1 MEWFGNRF
9 LLTGDIS
16 KAVEYDL
23 IRQYGK
29 ELASDILVV
38 SHHGSDTSSSKI
50 FLQTVAPRQAWISA
64 GFNNAFNH
72 PTKQVID
79 RLEQLNIDWL
89 NTADKGAIVLTQ
101 QGSVKTMRDGL
112 QPAWRQSSGN

>member
-1 MEWFGNRF
+1 MEPARWQVLNPDILYRYLNLNDTAWSRLPDNNNNRSCVVQVEWFGNRF

-50 FLQTVAPRQAWISA
+50 FLQTVAPRQARSEE
-64 GFNNAFNH
+64 H
-72 PTKQVID
+72 TS
-79 RLEQLNIDWL
+79 E
-89 NTADKGAIVLTQ
+89 
-101 QGSVKTMRDGL
+101 L
-112 QPAWRQSSGN
+112 QSR